1 MEEFDL
7 SASRKRFF
15 ELPLLPFSFS
25 LSVCPSVCLSVF
37 LYFLLA
43 KRNLCRM
50 VFSFRFR
57 TRTADNQ
64 RNLSYAAGGP
74 MSC

>member
-1 MEEFDL
+1 MEKLDL
-7 SASRKRFF
+7 SASQKRIR
-15 ELPLLPFSFS
+15 P
-25 LSVCPSVCLSVF
+25 LSVF

-74 MSC
+74 MS

>member
-15 ELPLLPFSFS
+15 ELPLSFS
-25 LSVCPSVCLSVF
+25 LSVCPPVCLSVF